1 MRAIAEID
9 GDPFK
14 LDDTKRMLE
23 RDIGPLEAE
32 LRTRK
37 KRGLLSGFGGT
48 GSSSSKSSD
57 AVGSGGSSIRT
68 PPSHAFGSAS
78 GRLGYNRSGSN
89 EPTSDNTHR
98 NTLFG
103 NRTSA
108 GYTPPST
115 SSSMGGDGY
124 GGDDTT
130 TTDYLDSGALQLTE
144 SERLLHETQA
154 LCASSEQI
162 GSSTLETMGR
172 QREQIE
178 RSGGL
183 IERSREN
190 TRLAQHVLK
199 EMSYRAIK
207 SKIFLYCVIAMLT
220 LVNGML
226 IVHLWRR
233 K

>member
-1 MRAIAEID
+1 
-9 GDPFK
+9 
-14 LDDTKRMLE
+14 
-23 RDIGPLEAE
+23 
-32 LRTRK
+32 
-37 KRGLLSGFGGT
+37 
-48 GSSSSKSSD
+48 
-57 AVGSGGSSIRT
+57 
-68 PPSHAFGSAS
+68 
-78 GRLGYNRSGSN
+78 
-89 EPTSDNTHR
+89 
-98 NTLFG
+98 
-103 NRTSA
+103 
-108 GYTPPST
+108 
-115 SSSMGGDGY
+115 MGGGGY

-130 TTDYLDSGALQLTE
+130 TSDYLDSGALQLTE

-178 RSGGL
+178 RSSGL

-207 SKIFLYCVIAMLT
+207 SKIFLYCVIAILM

>member
-1 MRAIAEID
+1 MHAIAEID

-23 RDIGPLEAE
+23 RDIGPLETE
-32 LRTRK
+32 VRTRK
-37 KRGLLSGFGGT
+37 KRGLLSGFGT
-48 GSSSSKSSD
+48 SSATTSYSSNST
-57 AVGSGGSSIRT
+57 SGGGSIRT
-68 PPSHAFGSAS
+68 PPSHAFGSIS
-78 GRLGYNRSGSN
+78 GRLGNNRTGSN
-89 EPTSDNTHR
+89 QPPSDDNTNR

-103 NRTSA
+103 NRS

-115 SSSMGGDGY
+115 SSSMGGGGY

-130 TTDYLDSGALQLTE
+130 TSDYLNSGALLQLTE

-172 QREQIE
+172 QREQME

-207 SKIFLYCVIAMLT
+207 SKIFLYCVIAILM

>member
-37 KRGLLSGFGGT
+37 KRGLLWFGGT
-48 GSSSSKSSD
+48 SSSSSKSG
-57 AVGSGGSSIRT
+57 AAGGNGGSSIRT
-68 PPSHAFGSAS
+68 PPSHAFGSVS
-78 GRLGYNRSGSN
+78 RLGNNRSGSN
-89 EPTSDNTHR
+89 EPPSDNTNR

-103 NRTSA
+103 NRTLP

-115 SSSMGGDGY
+115 SSSMGGGGY

-178 RSGGL
+178 RSSGF

-207 SKIFLYCVIAMLT
+207 SKIFLFFVIAMLT

>member
-23 RDIGPLEAE
+23 RDIGPLETE
-32 LRTRK
+32 VRTRK
-37 KRGLLSGFGGT
+37 KRGLLSGFGGGT
-48 GSSSSKSSD
+48 SSATTSYSS
-57 AVGSGGSSIRT
+57 AGSGGSSIRT
-68 PPSHAFGSAS
+68 PPSHAFGSIS
-78 GRLGYNRSGSN
+78 GRLGNNRTGSN
-89 EPTSDNTHR
+89 QPPSSDDNTNR

-108 GYTPPST
+108 GYTPPS
-115 SSSMGGDGY
+115 GGGY

-178 RSGGL
+178 RSSGL

-207 SKIFLYCVIAMLT
+207 SKIFLYCVIAILM